1 MIWQIYKVFFT
12 YHFTR
17 SLSFVAA
24 AKFSLFTFHF
34 SLKIANFANS
44 FAKLQCTR
52 QFKEKQAFLLHC
64 SRFFVT
70 LASPKLLHLGKAQ
83 INLAFH
89 STFRNFANKN
99 KTFYNTT
106 MLQIRCKNNNMTKS
120 FPEGTS
126 LLDVYQ
132 EFADDIKLPYPVVSA
147 KVNNASQGLK
157 FRLYQNRDVEFLD
170 AREGSGHRVY
180 VRSLCFVLYKA
191 TQDLFPG
198 SKLFIEHTIS
208 RGYYCNFKKKGYEP
222 MVEGD
227 VEKIRERMQEIINL
241 DMPFRRNEA
250 TTEEAL
256 RVFAERGLTDKVKL
270 LESSGQ
276 IYSDYYMLG
285 DTADYYYGPLVP
297 SAGYLTVWGLET
309 YHDGMLLRVPDWN
322 NPTQLAEK
330 VDMPK
335 TYEMFAEKTKWDIIM
350 RLSNAGDVN
359 KAILKGHASELI
371 QVSEALQ
378 EKKIVQIAEEID
390 RRFHDEENPVR
401 MVLIT
406 GPSSS
411 GKTTFCKR
419 LSVQLLACGLRPLS
433 FSTDDYFV
441 NRLDTPKL
449 PNGDYDFD
457 NIETVEYHLLE
468 DHLLRLMK
476 GERVEIPEYNFV
488 TGKRE
493 WNGKKLKLAGDTVL
507 IIEGIHALNPLLTK
521 KIPDSLKYKIYIS
534 ALTSISLDDHNWIP
548 VRDNRLLRRIIRD
561 YNKGAYTAQQ
571 TIAQWKNVC
580 EAEDQ
585 WIFPFQET
593 ADAMF
598 NSALNIEFAV
608 LRTHA
613 EIILASVPKNCD
625 EYAEAHR
632 LLKFLRYFIPISDKE
647 IPPTSIMRE
656 FVGGSSFKYPR

>member
-1 MIWQIYKVFFT
+1 
-12 YHFTR
+12 
-17 SLSFVAA
+17 
-24 AKFSLFTFHF
+24 
-34 SLKIANFANS
+34 
-44 FAKLQCTR
+44 
-52 QFKEKQAFLLHC
+52 
-64 SRFFVT
+64 
-70 LASPKLLHLGKAQ
+70 
-83 INLAFH
+83 
-89 STFRNFANKN
+89 
-99 KTFYNTT
+99 
-106 MLQIRCKNNNMTKS
+106 MLQIRCKNINVTKS
-120 FPEGTS
+120 FPEGVS

-132 EFADDIKLPYPVVSA
+132 GFADEIQLPYPVVSA

-170 AREGSGHRVY
+170 ARAGSGHRVY

-191 TQDLFPG
+191 CCDLFPG
-198 SKLFIEHTIS
+198 CKLFIEHPLS
-208 RGYYCNFKKKGYEP
+208 RGYYCNFKKKSGDGLAD
-222 MVEGD
+222 GD
-227 VEKIRERMQEIINL
+227 VERIRQRIQEIVNL
-241 DMPFRRNEA
+241 DMPFRRFEA
-250 TTEEAL
+250 TIEEAV
-256 RVFAERGLTDKVKL
+256 RVFSERGFSDKVKL
-270 LESSGQ
+270 LETSGQ
-276 IYSDYYMLG
+276 IYTDYYMLG
-285 DTADYYYGPLVP
+285 DTVDYYYGPLVP
-297 SAGYLTVWGLET
+297 SAGYLKVWDLDSYSEGL
-309 YHDGMLLRVPDWN
+309 LLRVPDWN
-322 NPTQLAEK
+322 NPLKVAEK

-335 TYEMFAEKTKWDIIM
+335 TFGMFAEKVRWDIIM

-359 KAILKGHASELI
+359 KAVLKGHASELI

-378 EKKIVQIAEEID
+378 EKKIVKIAEEIA
-390 RRFHDEENPVR
+390 RRVESPESR
-401 MVLIT
+401 LKLVLIT

-419 LSVQLLACGLRPLS
+419 LSIQLLACGLRPLS

-441 NRLDTPKL
+441 NRVDTPKL

-457 NIETVEYHLLE
+457 NIKTVDLDLLE
-468 DHLLRLMK
+468 DHLVRLMR

-493 WNGKKLKLAGDTVL
+493 WNGKRLKLGSDNVL

-521 KIPDSLKYKIYIS
+521 NIPDQSKFKIYIS

-548 VRDNRLLRRIIRD
+548 TRDNRLLRRIIRD
-561 YNKGAYTAQQ
+561 YNKGAFTARE

-585 WIFPFQET
+585 WIFPFQES
-593 ADAMF
+593 ADVMF

-613 EIILASVPKNCD
+613 EVILASVPKNCP

-632 LLKFLRYFIPISDKE
+632 LLKFIHYFIPVSDKE

-656 FVGGSSFKYPR
+656 FVGGSSFKY

>member
-1 MIWQIYKVFFT
+1 
-12 YHFTR
+12 
-17 SLSFVAA
+17 
-24 AKFSLFTFHF
+24 
-34 SLKIANFANS
+34 
-44 FAKLQCTR
+44 
-52 QFKEKQAFLLHC
+52 
-64 SRFFVT
+64 
-70 LASPKLLHLGKAQ
+70 
-83 INLAFH
+83 
-89 STFRNFANKN
+89 
-99 KTFYNTT
+99 
-106 MLQIRCKNNNMTKS
+106 MLQIRCKNNNITKS
-120 FPEGTS
+120 FPEGAS

-132 EFADDIKLPYPVVSA
+132 EFADELKMPFPVVA
-147 KVNNASQGLK
+147 ANVNNTPQGLK

-170 AREGSGHRVY
+170 AREGAGHRVY

-208 RGYYCNFKKKGYEP
+208 RGYYCNFKKRNNDPLTES
-222 MVEGD
+222 D
-227 VEKIRERMQEIINL
+227 IQHFSERMQEIINL

-250 TTEEAL
+250 TTEEAV
-256 RVFAERGLTDKVKL
+256 RVFAERGFSDKVKL
-270 LESSGQ
+270 LETSGQ
-276 IYSDYYMLG
+276 IYSDYYTLG
-285 DTADYYYGPLVP
+285 DTADFYYGPLVP
-297 SAGYLTVWGLET
+297 SAGYLTVWGLEP

-322 NPTQLAEK
+322 DPSRLAEK

-335 TYEMFAEKTKWDIIM
+335 TYEMFAEKTRWDIIM

-390 RRFHDEENPVR
+390 RRFHQEENPLR
-401 MVLIT
+401 IVLIT

-419 LSVQLLACGLRPLS
+419 LSVQLLACGLRPYS
-433 FSTDDYFV
+433 VSTDDYFV
-441 NRLDTPKL
+441 NRVDTPRL

-457 NIETVEYHLLE
+457 NIETVEYKLLE
-468 DHLLRLMK
+468 DHLTRLMK
-476 GERVEIPEYNFV
+476 GERVEVPEYNFT

-493 WNGKKLKLAGDTVL
+493 WNGKKLKLNNDTVL

-521 KIPDSLKYKIYIS
+521 AIPDSAKFKIYIS
-534 ALTSISLDDHNWIP
+534 ALTSISLDDHNGIP

-561 YNKGAYTAQQ
+561 YNKGAFTAQQ
-571 TIAQWKNVC
+571 TISQWPNVC

-585 WIFPFQET
+585 WIFPYQET
-593 ADAMF
+593 ADVMF

-608 LRTHA
+608 LRPHA
-613 EIILASVPKNCD
+613 EIILASVPKNCP
-625 EYAEAHR
+625 EYTDAHR
-632 LLKFLRYFIPISDKE
+632 LLKFLHYFMPVSDKE

-656 FVGGSSFKYPR
+656 FVGGSSFKY

>member
-1 MIWQIYKVFFT
+1 
-12 YHFTR
+12 
-17 SLSFVAA
+17 
-24 AKFSLFTFHF
+24 
-34 SLKIANFANS
+34 
-44 FAKLQCTR
+44 
-52 QFKEKQAFLLHC
+52 
-64 SRFFVT
+64 
-70 LASPKLLHLGKAQ
+70 
-83 INLAFH
+83 
-89 STFRNFANKN
+89 
-99 KTFYNTT
+99 
-106 MLQIRCKNNNMTKS
+106 MLQIRCKNNNVTKS

-132 EFADDIKLPYPVVSA
+132 EFAEEIKLPFPVVSA

-170 AREGSGHRVY
+170 ARGGSGHRVY
-180 VRSLCFVLYKA
+180 VRSLSFVLYKA

-198 SKLFIEHTIS
+198 SKLFIEHS
-208 RGYYCNFKKKGYEP
+208 LCRGYYCNFKKRNNEALTD
-222 MVEGD
+222 ED
-227 VEKIRERMQEIINL
+227 AERIRERMQEIISL
-241 DMPFRRNEA
+241 DMPFRRTEA
-250 TTEEAL
+250 TNEEAI
-256 RVFAERGLTDKVKL
+256 RVFAERGFTDKVKL
-270 LESSGQ
+270 LETCGQ
-276 IYSDYYMLG
+276 VYSDYYTLG
-285 DTADYYYGPLVP
+285 DTVDYYYGPLVP
-297 SAGYLTVWGLET
+297 SAGYLQVWGLER
-309 YHDGMLLRVPDWN
+309 YEQGLLLRVPDWN
-322 NPTQLAEK
+322 DPSKLAEK
-330 VDMPK
+330 VPQPK
-335 TYEMFAEKTKWDIIM
+335 TFEMFAEKTHWDIIM

-359 KAILKGHASELI
+359 KAIMRGHASELI

-390 RRFHDEENPVR
+390 RRFHREEDPVR
-401 MVLIT
+401 IVLIT

-419 LSVQLLACGLRPLS
+419 LSVQLLACGLRPVS

-441 NRLDTPKL
+441 NRVDTPKL

-457 NIETVEYHLLE
+457 NIETVEYALLE

-476 GERVEIPEYNFV
+476 GERVEVPEYNFV

-493 WNGKKLKLAGDTVL
+493 YNGKKLKLAGDTVL

-548 VRDNRLLRRIIRD
+548 TRDNRLLRRIIRD

-571 TIAQWKNVC
+571 TIAQWKNVLA
-580 EAEDQ
+580 AEDQ

-593 ADAMF
+593 ADVMF

-613 EIILASVPKNCD
+613 EIILTSVPKNCP
-625 EYAEAHR
+625 EYSEAHR
-632 LLKFLRYFIPISDKE
+632 LLKFIRYFIPISDKE

-656 FVGGSSFKYPR
+656 FVGGSSFKYAD

>member
-1 MIWQIYKVFFT
+1 
-12 YHFTR
+12 
-17 SLSFVAA
+17 
-24 AKFSLFTFHF
+24 
-34 SLKIANFANS
+34 
-44 FAKLQCTR
+44 
-52 QFKEKQAFLLHC
+52 
-64 SRFFVT
+64 
-70 LASPKLLHLGKAQ
+70 
-83 INLAFH
+83 
-89 STFRNFANKN
+89 
-99 KTFYNTT
+99 
-106 MLQIRCKNNNMTKS
+106 MLQIRCKNNGVTKS
-120 FPEGTS
+120 FPEGCS

-180 VRSLCFVLYKA
+180 VRSLCFLLYKA
-191 TQDLFPG
+191 TQDVFPG

-208 RGYYCNFKKKGYEP
+208 RGYYCNFKKKNNEGLAG
-222 MVEGD
+222 GD
-227 VEKIRERMQEIINL
+227 VERIRDRMTEIVKL
-241 DMPFRRNEA
+241 DMPFRRTEA
-250 TTEEAL
+250 TNEEAI
-256 RVFAERGLTDKVKL
+256 RVFAERGFTDKVKL
-270 LESSGQ
+270 LETSGQ
-276 IYSDYYMLG
+276 IYSDYYTLG

-297 SAGYLTVWGLET
+297 SAGYLKVFGLEP

-322 NPTQLAEK
+322 NPTVLAEK

-335 TYEMFAEKTKWDIIM
+335 TYEMFREKTRWDIIM

-359 KAILKGHASELI
+359 RAILKGHASELI

-378 EKKIVQIAEEID
+378 EKKIVQIAEDID
-390 RRFHDEENPVR
+390 RRYHAEDNPIR
-401 MVLIT
+401 IVLIT

-441 NRLDTPKL
+441 NRVDTPKL

-457 NIETVEYHLLE
+457 NIEAVDYHLLE
-468 DHLLRLMK
+468 EHLTSLMK
-476 GERVEIPEYNFV
+476 GERVEIPEYNFS

-493 WNGKKLKLAGDTVL
+493 WNGKKIKLAGDTVL
-507 IIEGIHALNPLLTK
+507 IIEGIHALNPLLTQ
-521 KIPDSLKYKIYIS
+521 KIEDSVKYKIYIS

-561 YNKGAYTAQQ
+561 YNKGAFTAQE
-571 TIAQWKNVC
+571 TIAQWQNVC
-580 EAEDQ
+580 EAEDK
-585 WIFPFQET
+585 WIFPYQES

-613 EIILASVPKNCD
+613 EIILASVPRNCP

-632 LLKFLRYFIPISDKE
+632 LLKFIHYFLPVSDKE

-656 FVGGSSFKYPR
+656 FLGGSSFKY

>member
-1 MIWQIYKVFFT
+1 
-12 YHFTR
+12 
-17 SLSFVAA
+17 
-24 AKFSLFTFHF
+24 
-34 SLKIANFANS
+34 
-44 FAKLQCTR
+44 
-52 QFKEKQAFLLHC
+52 
-64 SRFFVT
+64 
-70 LASPKLLHLGKAQ
+70 
-83 INLAFH
+83 
-89 STFRNFANKN
+89 
-99 KTFYNTT
+99 
-106 MLQIRCKNNNMTKS
+106 MLQIRCKNNNVTKS
-120 FPEGTS
+120 FSEGCS

-132 EFADDIKLPYPVVSA
+132 EFQDEIKLPYPVVSA

-157 FRLYQNRDVEFLD
+157 FRLFQNRDVEFLD

-180 VRSLCFVLYKA
+180 VRSLCFLLYKA

-198 SKLFIEHTIS
+198 SKLFIEHS
-208 RGYYCNFKKKGYEP
+208 LCRGYYCNFKKKNADPLTDE
-222 MVEGD
+222 D
-227 VEKIRERMQEIINL
+227 VELIKQRMQEVVNL
-241 DMPFRRNEA
+241 DMPFRRTEA
-250 TTEEAL
+250 TTEEAI
-256 RVFAERGLTDKVKL
+256 RVFAERGFSDKVKL
-270 LESSGQ
+270 LETSGQ
-276 IYSDYYMLG
+276 IYSDYYTLG
-285 DTADYYYGPLVP
+285 DTVDYYYGPLVP
-297 SAGYLTVWGLET
+297 SAGYLKVWGLER
-309 YHDGMLLRVPDWN
+309 YEQGMLLRVPDWN
-322 NPTQLAEK
+322 NPNQLAEK
-330 VDMPK
+330 VEQPK
-335 TYEMFAEKTKWDIIM
+335 TFEMFAEKTKWDIIM

-359 KAILKGHASELI
+359 KAIMRGYASELI

-390 RRFHDEENPVR
+390 NRFHREKDPVR
-401 MVLIT
+401 IVLIT

-419 LSVQLLACGLRPLS
+419 LSVQLLACGLRPIS

-441 NRLDTPKL
+441 NRVDTPKL

-457 NIETVEYHLLE
+457 NIETVDYHMLE
-468 DHLLRLMK
+468 DHLLRLMD

-493 WNGKKLKLAGDTVL
+493 WNGKKLKLGSDTVL
-507 IIEGIHALNPLLTK
+507 IIEGIHALNPLLTQ

-580 EAEDQ
+580 EAENQ
-585 WIFPFQET
+585 WIFPYQES
-593 ADAMF
+593 ADVMF

-613 EIILASVPKNCD
+613 EIILSSVPKNCP
-625 EYAEAHR
+625 EYSEAHR
-632 LLKFLRYFIPISDKE
+632 LLKFIHFFLPVSDKE

-656 FVGGSSFKYPR
+656 FVGGSSFKYKGL

>member
-1 MIWQIYKVFFT
+1 
-12 YHFTR
+12 
-17 SLSFVAA
+17 
-24 AKFSLFTFHF
+24 
-34 SLKIANFANS
+34 
-44 FAKLQCTR
+44 
-52 QFKEKQAFLLHC
+52 
-64 SRFFVT
+64 
-70 LASPKLLHLGKAQ
+70 
-83 INLAFH
+83 
-89 STFRNFANKN
+89 
-99 KTFYNTT
+99 
-106 MLQIRCKNNNMTKS
+106 MLQIRCKNNGVTKS

-132 EFADDIKLPYPVVSA
+132 EFADEIKLPYPVVSA

-191 TQDLFPG
+191 TQDVFPG

-208 RGYYCNFKKKGYEP
+208 RGYYCNFKKKNMEALA
-222 MVEGD
+222 EGD
-227 VEKIRERMQEIINL
+227 VERIAERMQEIINL
-241 DMPFRRNEA
+241 DMPFRRNES
-250 TTEEAL
+250 TTEEAI
-256 RVFAERGLTDKVKL
+256 RVFAERGFTDKVKL
-270 LESSGQ
+270 LETSGQ

-297 SAGYLTVWGLET
+297 SAGYLTVWALEP

-322 NPTQLAEK
+322 NPTILAEK

-335 TYEMFAEKTKWDIIM
+335 TYEMFAEKTRWDIIM

-359 KAILKGHASELI
+359 KAIMRGYGSELI

-378 EKKIVQIAEEID
+378 EKKIVQIAEEIE
-390 RRFHDEENPVR
+390 RRFHREENPVR

-419 LSVQLLACGLRPLS
+419 LSIQLLACGLRPMS

-441 NRLDTPKL
+441 NRVDTPKL

-457 NIETVEYHLLE
+457 NIETVEYSLLE
-468 DHLLRLMK
+468 DHLQRLMQ
-476 GERVEIPEYNFV
+476 GERVEVPEYNFV

-493 WNGKKLKLAGDTVL
+493 WNGKKLKLSNDSVL
-507 IIEGIHALNPLLTK
+507 IIEGIHALNPLLTS
-521 KIPDSLKYKIYIS
+521 KISDSVKFKIYIS

-561 YNKGAYTAQQ
+561 YNKGAFTAQQ
-571 TIAQWKNVC
+571 TISQWPNVC

-585 WIFPFQET
+585 WIFPFQES
-593 ADAMF
+593 ADVMF

-608 LRTHA
+608 LRPHA
-613 EIILASVPKNCD
+613 EIILSSVPKNCP
-625 EYAEAHR
+625 EYTDAHR
-632 LLKFLRYFIPISDKE
+632 LLKFLHYFMPVSDKE

-656 FVGGSSFKYPR
+656 FVGGSSFKY